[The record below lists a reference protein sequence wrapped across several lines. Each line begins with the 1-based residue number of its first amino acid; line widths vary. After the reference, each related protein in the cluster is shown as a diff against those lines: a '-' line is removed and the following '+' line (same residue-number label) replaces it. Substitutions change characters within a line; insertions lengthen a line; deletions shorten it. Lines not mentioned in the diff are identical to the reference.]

1 MRKSTHLKPN
11 AYKTDAARSG
21 KEGKLIQGK
30 GLYVWPNGTKYYG
43 NFENGLV
50 HGKGLMVLDNGDIY
64 EGDFYQNKIEG
75 EGTYWYNNGDKYE
88 GMLCN
93 GSIHGKGLLYVCD
106 EHSFYDCIFE
116 KGAAIE
122 GSWICGVNNFF
133 YKGPFYKGKPH
144 GKGIFTSKS
153 GRTEIIN
160 FDHLNGPDL
169 TTAKLIDN
177 FVPTISIP
185 ITFLQSKPTENEHF
199 PFIAQ
204 FW

>member
-1 MRKSTHLKPN
+1 
-11 AYKTDAARSG
+11 
-21 KEGKLIQGK
+21 
-30 GLYVWPNGTKYYG
+30 
-43 NFENGLV
+43 
-50 HGKGLMVLDNGDIY
+50 MVLDNGDIY

-199 PFIAQ
+199 PFIAKKIAGIMPPLLFSNSGDLLNQ
-204 FW
+204 VSPTDSSIELNFEKKLAFVETLSEH